1 MQGYA
6 PGSWS
11 QVAVERTKPSGRV
24 VGIDI
29 LPAQPPKGVA
39 TIQGNFLSP
48 GVQALVKHFLA
59 EQAARRPSR
68 TVAAPALEPGSD
80 AEGAAATVP
89 EGEEAEGNLVAD
101 RPSYI
106 DLEREA
112 SHEGAAPGSEED
124 SRRLVDVSLARCAI
138 ISEEPLSLNSKPRR

>member
-1 MQGYA
+1 MSPLAHADAFIQGYA

-24 VGIDI
+24 IGIDI

-59 EQAARRPSR
+59 EQARPPKK
-68 TVAAPALEPGSD
+68 TATAPTPEAGAEAPAPGI
-80 AEGAAATVP
+80 P
-89 EGEEAEGNLVAD
+89 EGEEASGDLVAE

-106 DLEREA
+106 DLERQA
-112 SHEGAAPGSEED
+112 SHEAEPPGSEED
-124 SRRLVDVSLARCAI
+124 SKRLVDVSLAQE
-138 ISEEPLSLNSKPRR
+138 SHLL